1 MLPPYS
7 VKNGKFQRDYT
18 VLHFKRQ
25 YSSTYESVMGKLHWM
40 IFFCMFRKLNI
51 SRTWN
56 NAKRQ
61 CPHCSYSQWG
71 VQLRP
76 KGTYTATVIF
86 FFSPTWILLL
96 YFTETKNLAFRHLHV
111 YVLQVTGT
119 MANQFNTI
127 HLQSIKDFC
136 YRNMQFYLLHKTVK
150 EECDLKKGNIYL
162 ANWSP
167 YGVNSKDRPGR
178 QWVAIIIT

>member
-1 MLPPYS
+1 MEVCCFDVGDTRNDILWDVTLYNSGTNLRIFQKNMLPPYS

-86 FFSPTWILLL
+86 FSVQHEFFCCISQKQKILLSGIFM
-96 YFTETKNLAFRHLHV
+96 YMYYKS
-111 YVLQVTGT
+111 QVQWQISLTQFIF
-119 MANQFNTI
+119 NQ
-127 HLQSIKDFC
+127 
-136 YRNMQFYLLHKTVK
+136 
-150 EECDLKKGNIYL
+150 
-162 ANWSP
+162 
-167 YGVNSKDRPGR
+167 
-178 QWVAIIIT
+178 